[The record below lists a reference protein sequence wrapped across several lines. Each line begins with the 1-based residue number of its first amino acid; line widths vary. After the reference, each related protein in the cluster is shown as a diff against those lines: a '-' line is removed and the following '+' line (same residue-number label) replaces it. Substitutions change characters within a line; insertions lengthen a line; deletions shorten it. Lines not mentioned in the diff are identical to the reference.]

1 MAEVDRAEAIET
13 ERSSG
18 EQLGTWG
25 CGGRSHLH
33 ELVLSVGTARTLRA
47 HTLRARTLR
56 ARTLRALPLCGRR
69 GRILQTIETIRHL
82 AELPHL
88 IHEKAQ
94 SVYKKAQSVR
104 VCRVVLKQING
115 GVCDETHMALWTR
128 GGVWQVYL

>member
-56 ARTLRALPLCGRR
+56 ALPLCGRL

-88 IHEKAQ
+88 IHKKLKA
-94 SVYKKAQSVR
+94 YTKK
-104 VCRVVLKQING
+104 LKACG
-115 GVCDETHMALWTR
+115 CVEWF
-128 GGVWQVYL
+128 